1 MWSSIIHSILHFNLL
16 RSRFSSNF
24 NVYIV
29 CILLVLNCEV
39 NNTMFEIFYLELILH
54 VSSFYIF
61 LLHASPISEIIH
73 EIIKKIPKMIL
84 KHRKL
89 TFARKKLLQKSF
101 MGEKEKENLSPSF
114 LFFIIY
120 MYLYLCDYIS
130 SSNKQ
135 NMDIKIHIWLFCIF

>member
-54 VSSFYIF
+54 ASSFYIF
-61 LLHASPISEIIH
+61 LLHTSPISEIIH

-89 TFARKKLLQKSF
+89 TFAREKIVTKKF
-101 MGEKEKENLSPSF
+101 HGEKRKRRFKSKFSIFYNLHVPVP
-114 LFFIIY
+114 L
-120 MYLYLCDYIS
+120 
-130 SSNKQ
+130 
-135 NMDIKIHIWLFCIF
+135 